1 MSDNNQL
8 DPTRL
13 SLEQLVK
20 LLSAA
25 YREQL
30 QEQNIRTDIE
40 NGAPVNTDGTINLVH
55 YTAWQ
60 SKEMGRG
67 D

>member
-1 MSDNNQL
+1 MSENQPV
-8 DPTRL
+8 DPNRL
-13 SLEQLVK
+13 SVEQLVK

-25 YREQL
+25 YRERINEEKVRRDL
-30 QEQNIRTDIE
+30 DG
-40 NGAPVNTDGTINLVH
+40 GAPTNVDGTINLVH

-60 SKEMGRG
+60 AKEMSRG